1 MRLTELEHDALIEV
15 FNLGVGRAADALS
28 QLAGEPVL
36 LTVPKV
42 ELLLKQEVIDQLAG
56 NAEQRISAVRQTFE
70 GTLCTEAL
78 LMFPAAQSLQ
88 LVQIMLGENLALE
101 DLGEMEQEALAEIG
115 NILLNSVL
123 ASVSDQL
130 DLALQGSLPEV
141 ELGVLADLLTTDQ
154 NSDQPLLSLQVRFEI
169 ASRRIEGYLV
179 FLLDIRSADLLA
191 RKLAELIER
200 LQASS

>member
-1 MRLTELEHDALIEV
+1 MKLTELEHDALIEV
-15 FNLGVGRAADALS
+15 FNLGVGQAADALS

-42 ELLLKQEVIDQLAG
+42 ELLSKQEVIDQLAG
-56 NAEQRISAVRQTFE
+56 DAEQRISAVRQTFE
-70 GTLCTEAL
+70 GALCTDAL

-88 LVQIMLGENLALE
+88 LVQIMVGENLPLE

-115 NILLNSVL
+115 NILLNSVV

-141 ELGVLADLLTTDQ
+141 ELGVISELLLAEHD
-154 NSDQPLLSLQVRFEI
+154 SCQPLLSLQVRFEI
-169 ASRRIEGYLV
+169 AARRIEGYLV
-179 FLLDIRSADLLA
+179 FLLDIRSAGLLEC
-191 RKLAELIER
+191 KLSQLIKR
-200 LQASS
+200 LQFS

>member
-1 MRLTELEHDALIEV
+1 MKLTELEHDALIEV
-15 FNLGVGRAADALS
+15 FNLGVGQAADALS

-42 ELLLKQEVIDQLAG
+42 ELLCKQEVIDQLAG
-56 NAEQRISAVRQTFE
+56 SAEQRISAVRQTFE
-70 GTLCTEAL
+70 GSLCAEAL

-88 LVQIMLGENLALE
+88 LVQIMVGENLPLE

-115 NILLNSVL
+115 NILLNSVV

-141 ELGVLADLLTTDQ
+141 ELGVISELLLAEQD
-154 NSDQPLLSLQVRFEI
+154 SGQPLLSLQVRFEI
-169 ASRRIEGYLV
+169 AARRIEGYLV
-179 FLLDIRSADLLA
+179 FLLDIRSAGLLEC
-191 RKLAELIER
+191 KLSNFIKR
-200 LQASS
+200 LQVS